1 MNNSYFIP
9 HYPSCKEIQHDQK
22 SSAFRLKKRR
32 INKWKGKGRKEKVW
46 HLSLGNVGLISE
58 REKGKKMK
66 VWHLSLGNVGLI
78 SEREKGEKKKFGN
91 RAQETSD

>member
-1 MNNSYFIP
+1 M
-9 HYPSCKEIQHDQK
+9 
-22 SSAFRLKKRR
+22 
-32 INKWKGKGRKEKVW
+32 KVW

-66 VWHLSLGNVGLI
+66 VWHLSVGNVGLI
-78 SEREKGEKKKFGN
+78 SGREKGEKKKFGN